1 MPVEFLTDD
10 EAAAYGRYAG
20 VPSREELD
28 RMFFLDDAD
37 RALIAKRR
45 GDHTRLG
52 LALQLTTV
60 RYLGTFLPDPLDVPT
75 VVLER
80 LAGQLQIAD
89 PSCVKRY
96 TERRTTPFEHREEI
110 KAAYGLRE
118 FSEAEGRFAR
128 WARSR
133 AWNTGQGPKTIFADG
148 VQWLRSNAVLLPGVT
163 TLARLVARVREEA
176 TEELYAVLASL
187 PGPHQVMSLENL
199 VVVPDGARYSD
210 LERWRKGPS
219 KPSGRNLERALNR
232 AAEISGIGVGALDLD
247 AHVPHRRVVDLA
259 RYGMSARAQ
268 ALRRHGTERRLAT
281 LLAAVAYLE
290 ARSVDDCLE
299 LLDLLMVTELLGKAE
314 AAVDKERARRHPGL
328 ARHSA
333 RLAAAVEV
341 LFEVTELDSE
351 LTLEQVW
358 ESIEAIVPR
367 RQLRESLDAVSDMVP
382 LPGAD
387 DDVEMRAR
395 LTERIATVTPFL
407 KILTEVI
414 TFGCTPEGEAALAA
428 MRFLPRLLD
437 RRTKITAG
445 DIDQALLYGSWKS
458 LVLPKSGGIDRNAYV
473 FCVLTAFHRHLKR
486 REIYAEASSRWRDP
500 RAQLLA
506 GEEWE
511 RKKGPALTDLQLR
524 EDPDALLAEQASA
537 LDAAL
542 RDVAAQ
548 VSAGTI
554 DAQVDG
560 QGRLHVP
567 KLTAIPEPASLVGL
581 RKRVAAMLPRVDL
594 PEVILEVMAWVP
606 EFTAAFTSVS
616 GGRTRLDDLHVSVA
630 ACLTAQALN
639 IGYGPVAKKGVPALE
654 PDRLAHVSRAYLS
667 AETFSLA
674 NVPLIEAQA
683 GIPFARALGGGMVA
697 AIDGMRFVVPVPSVY
712 TRPNR
717 KYFGP
722 KRGVTWL
729 NMINDQ
735 AAGIGGK
742 VVAGTVRDSLHMID
756 VLFCQD
762 GGQRPDI
769 VITDTG
775 SYSDLVF
782 GLVSLLGVQYR
793 PALADIPHQKGWRIS
808 RDADYGPLNTFARG
822 RIDLG
827 RVRGHWHDI
836 LRVVVSIYTGTV
848 RAYDVVRMLQR
859 DGHPTA
865 LGEAIASYGRI
876 PKTLHI
882 CTLATEEPY
891 RRDIKAMRNLQEG
904 RHALAAKIFHGKK
917 GELYQRYHEGMED
930 QLGALGLILN
940 CVVLWNTHYIS
951 AALDA
956 LRAQGYPVLDEHVA
970 RLSPFVR
977 EHLNVVGKYSFLLPD
992 LGKGGIRPLRDPD
1005 AEDDEE

>member
-20 VPSREELD
+20 APSREELD

-37 RALIAKRR
+37 RTLVAKRR

-52 LALQLTTV
+52 FALQLTTV
-60 RYLGTFLPDPLDVPT
+60 RFLGTFLPDPLDVPT

-80 LAGQLQIAD
+80 LGGQLGIAD

-118 FSEAEGRFAR
+118 FSQAGDEFAQ

-148 VQWLRSNAVLLPGVT
+148 VRWLRSNAVLLPGVT

-176 TEELYAVLASL
+176 TEELYATLASL

-281 LLAAVAYLE
+281 LLATVAYLK

-299 LLDLLMVTELLGKAE
+299 LLDLLMVTELLGKAG

-382 LPGAD
+382 PPGAD
-387 DDVEMRAR
+387 DDAEMRAR

-428 MRFLPRLLD
+428 MRSLPRLLD

-445 DIDQALLYGSWKS
+445 DIDQALLSGSWKS
-458 LVLPKSGGIDRNAYV
+458 LVLPKSGRIDRNAWV

-486 REIYAEASSRWRDP
+486 REIYAEASSHWRDP

-511 RKKGPALTDLQLR
+511 RKKGPALTDLQLQ
-524 EDPDALLAEQASA
+524 EDPGALLAEQASA

-548 VSAGTI
+548 VSASTI

-567 KLTAIPEPASLVGL
+567 KLTAIPEPPLLAGL
-581 RKRVAAMLPRVDL
+581 RKRVAAILPRVDL
-594 PEVILEVMAWVP
+594 PEVILEVMGWVP
-606 EFTAAFTSVS
+606 A
-616 GGRTRLDDLHVSVA
+616 
-630 ACLTAQALN
+630 
-639 IGYGPVAKKGVPALE
+639 PV
-654 PDRLAHVSRAYLS
+654 
-667 AETFSLA
+667 
-674 NVPLIEAQA
+674 
-683 GIPFARALGGGMVA
+683 
-697 AIDGMRFVVPVPSVY
+697 
-712 TRPNR
+712 
-717 KYFGP
+717 
-722 KRGVTWL
+722 
-729 NMINDQ
+729 
-735 AAGIGGK
+735 
-742 VVAGTVRDSLHMID
+742 
-756 VLFCQD
+756 
-762 GGQRPDI
+762 RPDQPRP
-769 VITDTG
+769 DPAHRPRGQPAARPPAPHPAPPGTG
-775 SYSDLVF
+775 WPGGAAARPCQPGPPAQPAHPAHHNRPGQLAR
-782 GLVSLLGVQYR
+782 YR
-793 PALADIPHQKGWRIS
+793 YRTS
-808 RDADYGPLNTFARG
+808 RPR
-822 RIDLG
+822 
-827 RVRGHWHDI
+827 
-836 LRVVVSIYTGTV
+836 
-848 RAYDVVRMLQR
+848 
-859 DGHPTA
+859 
-865 LGEAIASYGRI
+865 
-876 PKTLHI
+876 
-882 CTLATEEPY
+882 
-891 RRDIKAMRNLQEG
+891 
-904 RHALAAKIFHGKK
+904 
-917 GELYQRYHEGMED
+917 
-930 QLGALGLILN
+930 
-940 CVVLWNTHYIS
+940 
-951 AALDA
+951 
-956 LRAQGYPVLDEHVA
+956 
-970 RLSPFVR
+970 
-977 EHLNVVGKYSFLLPD
+977 
-992 LGKGGIRPLRDPD
+992 
-1005 AEDDEE
+1005 